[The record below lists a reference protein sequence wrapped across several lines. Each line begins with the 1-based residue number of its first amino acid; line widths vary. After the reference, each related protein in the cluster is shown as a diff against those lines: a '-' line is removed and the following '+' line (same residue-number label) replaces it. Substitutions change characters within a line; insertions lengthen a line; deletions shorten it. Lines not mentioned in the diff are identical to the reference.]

1 MLFLFGLSGGVV
13 ARIHVSPLPLLL
25 GCGLLLGAGLVTRR
39 ITQRVV
45 PRPHVVDTR
54 DIGREAA
61 LVGLVITML
70 AAIALVAA
78 GLFDY
83 N

>member
-1 MLFLFGLSGGVV
+1 
-13 ARIHVSPLPLLL
+13 
-25 GCGLLLGAGLVTRR
+25 
-39 ITQRVV
+39 
-45 PRPHVVDTR
+45 VDTR

-70 AAIALVAA
+70 AAIALIAA
-78 GLFDY
+78 GLFVY